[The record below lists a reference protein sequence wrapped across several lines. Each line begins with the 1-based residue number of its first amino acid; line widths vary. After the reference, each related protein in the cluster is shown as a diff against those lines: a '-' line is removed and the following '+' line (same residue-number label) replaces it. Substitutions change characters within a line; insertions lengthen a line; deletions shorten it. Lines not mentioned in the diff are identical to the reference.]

1 MFNRF
6 SSYAEV
12 SGLVGAILTTIAFLP
27 QVVRTYQQGGKEL
40 SYLMLALFI
49 AGTTSWL
56 LYGIA
61 LGSLPI
67 ILANSVTA
75 LQVLIMLT
83 LKLRCAWRR
92 KEVK

>member
-6 SSYAEV
+6 SSYVEV
-12 SGLVGAILTTIAFLP
+12 SGLVGAILTTLAFLP
-27 QVVRTYQQGGKEL
+27 QVVRTWQQGGKEL
-40 SYLMLALFI
+40 SYLMLTLFI

-56 LYGIA
+56 LYGA

-75 LQVLIMLT
+75 IQVLLILT

-92 KEVK
+92 EEVK